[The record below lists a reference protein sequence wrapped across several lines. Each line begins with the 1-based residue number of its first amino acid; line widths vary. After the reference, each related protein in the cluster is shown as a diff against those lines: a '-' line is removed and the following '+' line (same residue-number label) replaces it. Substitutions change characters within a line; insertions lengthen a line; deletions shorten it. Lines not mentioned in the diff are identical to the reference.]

1 MGTILIV
8 VVVILLLGSG
18 GRFYGYRLIGG
29 PRLGG
34 TLGLILLILLVLW
47 RSTLQISPEIGS
59 SISGASPN
67 SAASRPR
74 ERKYFKLASPIALRA
89 DASW

>member
-8 VVVILLLGSG
+8 VVVILLLGGG

-47 RSTLQISPEIGS
+47 LFGGLYI
-59 SISGASPN
+59 N
-67 SAASRPR
+67 RP
-74 ERKYFKLASPIALRA
+74 
-89 DASW
+89 